1 MEVKFNLP
9 EEQNTNDYEGQ
20 QNQNAMLFLKYL
32 IPTGYDLIWAFCVIG
47 AFASNDYTTSSVI
60 VYAVST
66 YIALKII
73 IPIVN
78 WVRILMV
85 PDIYEINGCLDAI
98 MKKFMYRFGLQIIV
112 TVLVC
117 GIMIGLAKPINPPTT
132 DNQTREKTEVSQN
145 VGYPSRQ

>member
-98 MKKFMYRFGLQIIV
+98 MKKFMYRIGLQIIV